1 MESKESTE
9 AQTKETTQE
18 TTQTQI
24 KEPTQTQT
32 EETTQVQPQG
42 ATQTSA
48 PQTFY
53 SDKLKRAMHLLLFR
67 RGKMPG
73 AKEWELKEKI
83 GKNYEQVLEQL
94 NQLLSELDLEIKK
107 VKERTPAYATQD
119 EMPRDES
126 RYYITLK
133 GTLGLKE
140 AKMIGWRIDNLAALA
155 AAVAFLLSK
164 QGKAPRD
171 ELEKLLA
178 NKFGRWKSVTLVD
191 VFLRTGY
198 LEEDDAGVTSLGW
211 RTQSEIDLKALMTRM
226 AEVKL

>member
-1 MESKESTE
+1 MENKEA
-9 AQTKETTQE
+9 AQT
-18 TTQTQI
+18 
-24 KEPTQTQT
+24 
-32 EETTQVQPQG
+32 
-42 ATQTSA
+42 
-48 PQTFY
+48 QTFY

-73 AKEWELKEKI
+73 AKEWELKEKV
-83 GKNYEQVLEQL
+83 GKNFEQVLEQL
-94 NQLLSELDLEIKK
+94 NQLLSELDLEIRKI
-107 VKERTPAYATQD
+107 KERTPAYATED
-119 EMPRDES
+119 GMPADES

-155 AAVAFLLSK
+155 ATVALLMSK
-164 QGKAPRD
+164 QGKAPRED
-171 ELEKLLA
+171 LEKLLA

-191 VFLRTGY
+191 IFLRTGY
-198 LEEDDAGVTSLGW
+198 LEEDDAGVISLGW

>member
-1 MESKESTE
+1 MENKE
-9 AQTKETTQE
+9 
-18 TTQTQI
+18 
-24 KEPTQTQT
+24 
-32 EETTQVQPQG
+32 
-42 ATQTSA
+42 ATQT
-48 PQTFY
+48 QTFY

-73 AKEWELKEKI
+73 AKEWELKEKV
-83 GKNYEQVLEQL
+83 GKNFEQVLEQL
-94 NQLLSELDLEIKK
+94 NQLLSELDLEIRK

-119 EMPRDES
+119 GIPGDES

-155 AAVAFLLSK
+155 ATVALLMSK
-164 QGKAPRD
+164 QGKAPRED
-171 ELEKLLA
+171 LEKLLA

-198 LEEDDAGVTSLGW
+198 LEEDDAGVISLGW

>member
-1 MESKESTE
+1 MESKET
-9 AQTKETTQE
+9 AQT
-18 TTQTQI
+18 
-24 KEPTQTQT
+24 
-32 EETTQVQPQG
+32 
-42 ATQTSA
+42 
-48 PQTFY
+48 QTFY

-73 AKEWELKEKI
+73 AKEWELKEKV
-83 GKNYEQVLEQL
+83 GKNFEQVLEQL
-94 NQLLSELDLEIKK
+94 NQLLSELDLEIRK

-119 EMPRDES
+119 GVPTDES

-155 AAVAFLLSK
+155 ATVALLMSK
-164 QGKAPRD
+164 QGKAPRED
-171 ELEKLLA
+171 IERVLA

-191 VFLRTGY
+191 IFIRTGY
-198 LEEDDAGVTSLGW
+198 LEEDDAGVVSLGW